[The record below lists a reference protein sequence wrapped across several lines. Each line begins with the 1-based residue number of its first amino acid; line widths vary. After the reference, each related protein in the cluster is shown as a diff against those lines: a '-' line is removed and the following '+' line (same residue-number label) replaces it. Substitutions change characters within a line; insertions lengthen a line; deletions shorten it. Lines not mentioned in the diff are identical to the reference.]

1 MERVPCSPDPNCKYF
16 ERGCFEDLDHH
27 YWPAKDYTT
36 PVEKEFRELPENKS
50 MKCRV
55 IHEQRHA
62 TEQPPLKPSRD
73 FMLNA
78 INTAVEI
85 RRAS

>member
-1 MERVPCSPDPNCKYF
+1 MRYRLPHGREVPQSSTN
-16 ERGCFEDLDHH
+16 LHH
-27 YWPAKDYTT
+27 LNWPRRDYKHQIDKNYRSNLILQLHV
-36 PVEKEFRELPENKS
+36 PVHAELHKELY
-50 MKCRV
+50 
-55 IHEQRHA
+55 
-62 TEQPPLKPSRD
+62 PPPKPSRD